1 MILTV
6 NDQLNGVLKNV
17 IFPHHHA
24 GEGFLICHGHFSDD
38 EAKILFDTDS
48 VLVVRIVWNR
58 GILTLIF
65 HQNVAIDVLVHVKS
79 MFNRDNYTIHTLT
92 FMFKCKHCGSVV
104 LLKQISHYH

>member
-48 VLVVRIVWNR
+48 VLVVRIV
-58 GILTLIF
+58 
-65 HQNVAIDVLVHVKS
+65 
-79 MFNRDNYTIHTLT
+79 
-92 FMFKCKHCGSVV
+92 
-104 LLKQISHYH
+104 